1 VAQRSQPA
9 RRDVVEAYPR
19 SRTAPSR
26 LRKGRLL
33 LASTLPRFQA
43 THMLGPRSTE
53 RREALYAQADGVALV
68 GLAVHPPA
76 QVDSTSGA
84 HDPGV
89 GSAAT
94 KSDRVNWSGLRDLDS
109 TVAPGRSTRHLEFG
123 GANTARLPW
132 KGWLRESRV
141 LGAVTATSTATSGFG
156 PSASRKHIFLS

>member
-1 VAQRSQPA
+1 
-9 RRDVVEAYPR
+9 
-19 SRTAPSR
+19 

-109 TVAPGRSTRHLEFG
+109 TVAPGRSTHRLE
-123 GANTARLPW
+123 
-132 KGWLRESRV
+132 
-141 LGAVTATSTATSGFG
+141 LGAARIPRGYYGKGGCGKAACSELCGDLYRNISLRTIC
-156 PSASRKHIFLS
+156 PS